1 MQHPHHVYST
11 LLLKRDKKY
20 VLDLFETDFPWCV
33 GVLCLVLVLL
43 CITWDPFLFYDSLGW
58 GRVGCF
64 AFVVVLMCLVTVSF
78 VVFSV
83 LCFN

>member
-1 MQHPHHVYST
+1 M
-11 LLLKRDKKY
+11 
-20 VLDLFETDFPWCV
+20 

-43 CITWDPFLFYDSLGW
+43 CITWDPFLFYGSLGW

-64 AFVVVLMCLVTVSF
+64 AFVVFLMCLVTVSF

-83 LCFN
+83 LCLIKHPFTTRVIVVAL